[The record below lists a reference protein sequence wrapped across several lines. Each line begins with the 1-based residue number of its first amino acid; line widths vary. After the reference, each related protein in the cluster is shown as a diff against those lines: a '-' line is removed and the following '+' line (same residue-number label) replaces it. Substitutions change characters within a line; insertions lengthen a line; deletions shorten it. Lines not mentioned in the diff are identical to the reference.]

1 MTEINNNSCNTQLNS
16 NENKEIEEETSKT
29 NSVELVEPISD
40 EQKKIENQEIDY
52 QKFFGK
58 SIDFTIRDQKITIY
72 YNGLASQSNASTLI
86 LSNGTAILSTFDIDD
101 EYSEDIDEDFAPFT
115 AHFLTK
121 GYAFGRIPIG
131 QSKREGKP
139 SERDILLSRLIDR
152 SIRPIVPP
160 KFKKNSQLI
169 VTLLSHPTGKSQTSD
184 FTVDFL
190 ALIGSAAAIILSSMP
205 IDGFPISTRIGE
217 KDGEF
222 IFSPYNHELQ
232 KSPLDLFITFTN
244 EEIIMLEC
252 EAKEIEKEK
261 LIKAI
266 EFARKEKKA
275 IEEFFSTLKKLGKE
289 KVEIDSNDFNI
300 KLIIR
305 RKFFKEIQNLLL
317 IANKTERNLAFK
329 KLENKIVNE
338 ILNNDPSIKKNKI
351 LQDFNE
357 VKKDLMKSKI
367 FETGIRVDG
376 RKYDE
381 IRPLSMMIDIPFMQ
395 SSHGSALF
403 ARGDTRALVSTVLG
417 TAYDEQIVDGY
428 EIDKKERFI
437 LHYNFLP
444 YAVGEASQLK
454 SPNRREIGH
463 AKLASKALKNLIPEK
478 NLFPYTIRV
487 SSEILSCD
495 GSSSMATICG
505 ASMAMIDA
513 GIPLSSCAAGIA
525 IGVVVK
531 SREKNEIIVL
541 TDIVGDEDHLGD
553 MDFKIAGTKKGI
565 TALQMD
571 VKDFGIKDEAILS
584 KIIESGFVGYNK
596 VLDAMNDNL
605 ANHTHAVKH
614 NAPSIFQMMIEKSQ
628 IRSVIGNRGETVR
641 TICEMSGARVDVDP
655 GTGIVSI
662 FAHNKASVDKAK
674 EIIEDL
680 ILQPEVGKIYQGA
693 VEKVTDFGIFVKFL
707 RDKARG
713 LIHEKNCD
721 GDRYEFYNLKKSLKN
736 GDEIKIKVLFISSD
750 GKIGLSMV
758 EEDQEVIEKTCD
770 SSSSSNSEPNES
782 EKSSNKTE
790 GTEKKESKNNDS
802 CEKKDNQEV
811 IEESPRNINNDEDIL
826 SILNKQQ
833 DEKFVEQNNIPSMI
847 DKGEKQIK
855 EKYKCTFF

>member
-1 MTEINNNSCNTQLNS
+1 MIETKNHSNDESLNLSNNEIGDNLDIVDLKDQTIQKTQDS
-16 NENKEIEEETSKT
+16 AC
-29 NSVELVEPISD
+29 
-40 EQKKIENQEIDY
+40 QEIDY
-52 QKFFGK
+52 QKLFGK
-58 SIDFTIRDQKITIY
+58 SVELTIREQKIIIY

-86 LSNGTAILSTFDIDD
+86 LCNGTAILSTLDIDD
-101 EYSEDIDEDFAPFT
+101 EHSEDINEDFAPFSV
-115 AHFLTK
+115 HFLTK
-121 GYAFGRIPIG
+121 GYAFGRIPVG

-139 SERDILLSRLIDR
+139 SERDILLSRLMDR
-152 SIRPIVPP
+152 AIRPVIHH

-169 VTLLSHPTGKSQTSD
+169 VTLLSHPANSKNQTSD
-184 FTVDFL
+184 LTVDFL
-190 ALIGSAAAIILSSMP
+190 ALIGSAAAMTLSSMP
-205 IDGFPISTRIGE
+205 LTGIPISTRIGE
-217 KDGEF
+217 KNGEF
-222 IFSPYNHELQ
+222 IFCPFGNELQ
-232 KSPLDLFITFTN
+232 KSTLDLFLTFAN
-244 EEIIMLEC
+244 EEIIMFEC
-252 EAKEIEKEK
+252 EAKEIQKEK
-261 LIKAI
+261 LIKAV
-266 EFARKEKKA
+266 EFARNEKR
-275 IEEFFSTLKKLGKE
+275 ILEEFFSELKKLGRE
-289 KVEIDSNDFNI
+289 KTEVDGNNFNI

-305 RKFFKEIQNLLL
+305 RKFIKEIQSLLS

-338 ILNNDPSIKKNKI
+338 ISNSDSSITKNKI
-351 LQDFNE
+351 LQDFGE

-367 FETGIRVDG
+367 FETGLRIDG

-381 IRPLSMMIDIPFMQ
+381 IRSLSMMIDVPFMQ

-403 ARGDTRALVSTVLG
+403 TRGDTRALVSTVLG
-417 TAYDEQIVDGY
+417 TAYDEQIVDGF

-463 AKLASKALKNLIPEK
+463 AKLASKALRSLIPEK
-478 NLFPYTIRV
+478 HVFPYTIRV

-505 ASMAMIDA
+505 ASMAMMDA
-513 GIPLSSCAAGIA
+513 GIPMTSCAAGIA
-525 IGVVVK
+525 MGVVVK
-531 SREKNEIIVL
+531 SREKNEIMIL
-541 TDIVGDEDHLGD
+541 TDIVADEDHLGD
-553 MDFKIAGTKKGI
+553 MDFKIAGTQNGI

-584 KIIESGFVGYNK
+584 KIIEDGFIGYNK
-596 VLDAMNDNL
+596 ILDAMNENL
-605 ANHTHAVKH
+605 ANRIHSVKH

-662 FAHNKASVDKAK
+662 FAQNKASVDKAK

-680 ILQPEVGKIYQGA
+680 ILQPEVGKIYSGI

-707 RDKARG
+707 RDKSRG

-721 GDRYEFYNLKKSLKN
+721 GDRYEFYNLKKSLRS
-736 GDEIKIKVLFISSD
+736 GDDIKIKVLFISSD

-758 EEDQEVIEKTCD
+758 DEEQRSVKNETHSSENGSDDELKTKEKTFKN
-770 SSSSSNSEPNES
+770 SNYNKVEEREIVEISE
-782 EKSSNKTE
+782 
-790 GTEKKESKNNDS
+790 EKKENRD
-802 CEKKDNQEV
+802 D
-811 IEESPRNINNDEDIL
+811 DADIL
-826 SILNKQQ
+826 SILNKETN
-833 DEKFVEQNNIPSMI
+833 DDKFIESKEEPSRAEEKPQKEPA
-847 DKGEKQIK
+847 K

>member
-1 MTEINNNSCNTQLNS
+1 MIETNNNSVKVLLNLDNS
-16 NENKEIEEETSKT
+16 KELEDNSQENFLPVIIEEKQINQS
-29 NSVELVEPISD
+29 
-40 EQKKIENQEIDY
+40 ENYE
-52 QKFFGK
+52 KLFGK
-58 SIDFTIRDQKITIY
+58 VVEFIIRDQKIKIY
-72 YNGLASQSNASTLI
+72 YNGIASQSNASILI
-86 LSNGTAILSTFDIDD
+86 VSNETTILSTFDIDD
-101 EYSEDIDEDFAPFT
+101 EYSDDIDEDFAPFT

-152 SIRPIVPP
+152 SIRPIIHP

-169 VTLLSHPTGKSQTSD
+169 ITLLSHPTNNKNQNPD
-184 FTVDFL
+184 LTVDFL
-190 ALIGSAAAIILSSMP
+190 ALIAASASITLSSMP
-205 IDGFPISTRIGE
+205 ITGIPISTRIGE
-217 KDGEF
+217 KNGEL
-222 IFSPYNHELQ
+222 ILCPYNYELQ
-232 KSPLDLFITFTN
+232 KSTLDLFLTFAN
-244 EEIIMLEC
+244 EEIIMIEC

-266 EFARKEKKA
+266 EFAREQKLE
-275 IEEFFSTLKKLGKE
+275 IETLFSKLKKLGRE
-289 KVEIDSNDFNI
+289 KIEIDSNDFNI

-317 IANKTERNLAFK
+317 ITKKTERNLAFK
-329 KLENKIVNE
+329 KLQNKIINE
-338 ILNNDPSIKKNKI
+338 ISNNDQSIKKNKI

-357 VKKDLMKSKI
+357 VKKDLMKNKI

-381 IRPLSMMIDIPFMQ
+381 IRPLSMMIDVQFMQ

-403 ARGDTRALVSTVLG
+403 QRGDTKALVSTVLG
-417 TAYDEQIVDGY
+417 TAYDEQIIDGF
-428 EIDKKERFI
+428 ETDKKERFI

-444 YAVGEASQLK
+444 YAVGEASQIK

-478 NLFPYTIRV
+478 NLFPYTIRI

-505 ASMAMIDA
+505 ASMSMIDA

-541 TDIVGDEDHLGD
+541 TDIIGDEDHLGD

-571 VKDFGIKDEAILS
+571 VKDFGIKDQDVLS
-584 KIIESGFVGYNK
+584 KIIESGFIGYNK
-596 VLDAMNDNL
+596 ILDEMNENL
-605 ANHTHAVKH
+605 TNHTHVVKH

-628 IRSVIGNRGETVR
+628 VRSVVGNRGETIR

-680 ILQPEVGKIYQGA
+680 ILQPEVGKIYQGI

-721 GDRYEFYNLKKSLKN
+721 GDKYDFHNLKRSLKN
-736 GDEIKIKVLFISSD
+736 GDEIKIKVLFVSSD
-750 GKIGLSMV
+750 GKIGLSIV
-758 EEDQEVIEKTCD
+758 EDEQNTIIKINESSQENEIKIIEK
-770 SSSSSNSEPNES
+770 NES
-782 EKSSNKTE
+782 NKNPKEETSQNEEKQKE
-790 GTEKKESKNNDS
+790 EKRENPS
-802 CEKKDNQEV
+802 E
-811 IEESPRNINNDEDIL
+811 DEIL
-826 SILNKQQ
+826 SILNKS
-833 DEKFVEQNNIPSMI
+833 DEEKFTESSKASSITVKKEESI
-847 DKGEKQIK
+847 DQSKHIK

>member
-1 MTEINNNSCNTQLNS
+1 MIEANKNS
-16 NENKEIEEETSKT
+16 NSEFLDLNNDQIREKNVETTTIPIDIEDKNKEVNYEK
-29 NSVELVEPISD
+29 L
-40 EQKKIENQEIDY
+40 
-52 QKFFGK
+52 FGK

-72 YNGLASQSNASTLI
+72 YNGLVSQSNASTLI
-86 LSNGTAILSTFDIDD
+86 ISNGTAILSTFDIDD
-101 EYSEDIDEDFAPFT
+101 EYSEDIDENFAPFT

-121 GYAFGRIPIG
+121 GYAFGRIPVG

-152 SIRPIVPP
+152 SIRPIIPP

-169 VTLLSHPTGKSQTSD
+169 VTLLSHPTSNKNQSSD
-184 FTVDFL
+184 LTIDFL
-190 ALIGSAAAIILSSMP
+190 TLMGSAAAIVLSSMP
-205 IDGFPISTRIGE
+205 ITGIPISTRIGE
-217 KDGEF
+217 KDGKF
-222 IFSPYNHELQ
+222 ILCPYSHELQ
-232 KSPLDLFITFTN
+232 KSQLDLLITFAN

-252 EAKEIEKEK
+252 DAKEIEKDK
-261 LIKAI
+261 LIQAM
-266 EFARKEKKA
+266 EFAREEKKQ
-275 IEEFFSTLKKLGKE
+275 IEEFFLKLKKLGKE
-289 KVEIDSNDFNI
+289 KIEIDNADFNI

-329 KLENKIVNE
+329 KLQSKIVNE
-338 ILNNDPSIKKNKI
+338 IPNNDSSIKKSKI
-351 LQDFNE
+351 LRDFEE

-367 FETGIRVDG
+367 FETGLRVDG
-376 RKYDE
+376 RKCDE
-381 IRPLSMMIDIPFMQ
+381 IRHLSMMINVPFMQ

-403 ARGDTRALVSTVLG
+403 ARGDTRVLVSTVLG
-417 TAYDEQIVDGY
+417 TAYDEQIVDGF

-463 AKLASKALKNLIPEK
+463 AKLASKALKNLVPEK
-478 NLFPYTIRV
+478 HLFPYTIRV

-505 ASMAMIDA
+505 ASMAMMDA
-513 GIPLSSCAAGIA
+513 GIPLASCAAGIA

-531 SREKNEIIVL
+531 SREKNEIMIL
-541 TDIVGDEDHLGD
+541 TDIIGDEDHLGD
-553 MDFKIAGTKKGI
+553 MDFKIAGTQKGI
-565 TALQMD
+565 TAMQMD

-584 KIIESGFVGYNK
+584 KIIESGFIGYNK
-596 VLDAMNDNL
+596 ILDEMNATL

-628 IRSVIGNRGETVR
+628 IRSVIGNRGETIR

-655 GTGIVSI
+655 STGIVSI
-662 FAHNKASVDKAK
+662 FASNKASVDKAK

-680 ILQPEVGKIYQGA
+680 ILQPEVGKLYQGI

-750 GKIGLSMV
+750 GKIGLSIV
-758 EEDQEVIEKTCD
+758 DEDQAQTGKTSN
-770 SSSSSNSEPNES
+770 SSSGNES
-782 EKSSNKTE
+782 C
-790 GTEKKESKNNDS
+790 GTESN
-802 CEKKDNQEV
+802 EKKDNRNNNSKL
-811 IEESPRNINNDEDIL
+811 IKKEEAIDTEEKKENAKVDEDIL
-826 SILNKQQ
+826 SILNKF
-833 DEKFVEQNNIPSMI
+833 DDKKFIEESTVTSIPVLEKEQTA
-847 DKGEKQIK
+847 Q